1 MTEFPITLPEFKL
14 FFMRDAG
21 VEYQPYP
28 DWLPET
34 VYSTGDKVVHVVN
47 YKPTTW
53 ESKEDENTDEPS
65 PQSTK
70 WKRLEDEEEYIEDW
84 VLDRDIVRAMGE
96 ASFKFNPSLFNEEKG
111 KMIFLY
117 LTMFFLVYDR
127 RMAAAGLTSSTS
139 TAGPVIHRTVGKMT
153 VSYAESKLY
162 KTYPSYEFLSSNDY
176 GRKAFNLMLPYL
188 RAGVRILRG
197 GNTGF

>member
-1 MTEFPITLPEFKL
+1 MKEFPITLPEFKL

-28 DWLPET
+28 DWMPET
-34 VYSTGDKVVHVVN
+34 IYNKGDKVLYILN
-47 YKPTTW
+47 YKPTIW
-53 ESKEDENTDEPS
+53 ESQVDNNETEPS
-65 PQSTK
+65 SGNNWT
-70 WKRLEDEEEYIEDW
+70 RLEDEEDWIDDW

-117 LTMFFLVYDR
+117 LTMFFLVYDK
-127 RMAAAGLTSSTS
+127 RMAAAGLSSSTS

-153 VSYAESKLY
+153 VTYAESKLF
-162 KTYPSYEFLSSNDY
+162 KNYPSYEFLSSNDY

-188 RAGVRILRG
+188 RAGIRIFRG

>member
-1 MTEFPITLPEFKL
+1 MKEFPIKLPEFKL

-28 DWLPET
+28 DWMPET
-34 VYSTGDKVVHVVN
+34 IYNKGDKVLYILN
-47 YKPTTW
+47 YKPTIW
-53 ESKEDENTDEPS
+53 ESQVDNNETEPS
-65 PQSTK
+65 VENNWT
-70 WKRLEDEEEYIEDW
+70 RLEDEEDWIDDW

-117 LTMFFLVYDR
+117 LTMFFLVYDK
-127 RMAAAGLTSSTS
+127 RMAAAGLSSSTS

-153 VSYAESKLY
+153 VTYAESKLF
-162 KTYPSYEFLSSNDY
+162 KNYPSYEFLSSNDY

-188 RAGVRILRG
+188 RAGIRIFRG